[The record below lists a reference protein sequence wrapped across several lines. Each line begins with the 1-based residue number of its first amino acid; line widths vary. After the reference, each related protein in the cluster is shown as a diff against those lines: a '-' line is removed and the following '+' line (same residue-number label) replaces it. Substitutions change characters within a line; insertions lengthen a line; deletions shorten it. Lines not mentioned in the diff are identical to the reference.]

1 MTQKV
6 RGFPEFCISIGAL
19 RSHGETEGCPKVDEL
34 ADTATAGLMP
44 LPSQEA
50 VKKIF
55 TTILFLHITTSKQ
68 YSAYTRAFF
77 AKFEPHLV
85 PDEDAIVKVL
95 KNPETVGVQAQPHT
109 EAMRSTHADRNYISR
124 IAGISLGALTG
135 GVLVGVTG
143 GLAAPLVAASLT
155 SILGWFGLS
164 GTAIGLMATG
174 LAGSS
179 MICGALFGA
188 YGAKSTGEMVER
200 YTREVRDLAV
210 LPVRVREGEE
220 TLGIRLCVSGWLA
233 DESDVREP
241 WKIFEGD
248 GTFALQWV
256 SIHHHAVSG
265 MLHGHFRK

>member
-6 RGFPEFCISIGAL
+6 RGFLEFCISIGAL

-95 KNPETVGVQAQPHT
+95 KNPETVGVQAQPT
-109 EAMRSTHADRNYISR
+109 LKRCAALMQIETIS
-124 IAGISLGALTG
+124 A
-135 GVLVGVTG
+135 
-143 GLAAPLVAASLT
+143 
-155 SILGWFGLS
+155 
-164 GTAIGLMATG
+164 
-174 LAGSS
+174 
-179 MICGALFGA
+179 
-188 YGAKSTGEMVER
+188 E
-200 YTREVRDLAV
+200 
-210 LPVRVREGEE
+210 
-220 TLGIRLCVSGWLA
+220 
-233 DESDVREP
+233 
-241 WKIFEGD
+241 
-248 GTFALQWV
+248 LQV
-256 SIHHHAVSG
+256 
-265 MLHGHFRK
+265 